1 MHNYN
6 NLEEGG
12 MSFDFKKI
20 KECVMGC
27 DYKKLCDIKNI
38 KETLM
43 SFDYKKIKY
52 ELNVSTM
59 DQKIRYG
66 VGILLVLISLREG
79 KVILLLL
86 GIALIATAYVKWCPA
101 YSGFGKKTCGE
112 TADTTTASTGDES
125 KEEPTDKA

>member
-1 MHNYN
+1 
-6 NLEEGG
+6 

-20 KECVMGC
+20 KECVVGC
-27 DYKKLCDIKNI
+27 DYKKLCDVKNI

-52 ELNVSTM
+52 ELNVSTI

-66 VGILLVLISLREG
+66 VGVLLFLISLIKG

-86 GIALIATAYVKWCPA
+86 GIALIATAYTKWCPA
-101 YSGFGKKTCGE
+101 YSGFGKKPCGE
-112 TADTTTASTGDES
+112 AADTAATADDS
-125 KEEPTDKA
+125 KEPEGKA

>member
-1 MHNYN
+1 
-6 NLEEGG
+6 

-20 KECVMGC
+20 KECMMGC

-43 SFDYKKIKY
+43 GFDYKKIKY
-52 ELNVSTM
+52 ELNVSTI

-66 VGILLVLISLREG
+66 IGVLLLLISLFKG

-86 GIALIATAYVKWCPA
+86 GIALVATAYTKWCPA
-101 YSGFGKKTCGE
+101 YSGFGKKPCGKVADDATA
-112 TADTTTASTGDES
+112 TADNSTANDSKES
-125 KEEPTDKA
+125 KNSENKA